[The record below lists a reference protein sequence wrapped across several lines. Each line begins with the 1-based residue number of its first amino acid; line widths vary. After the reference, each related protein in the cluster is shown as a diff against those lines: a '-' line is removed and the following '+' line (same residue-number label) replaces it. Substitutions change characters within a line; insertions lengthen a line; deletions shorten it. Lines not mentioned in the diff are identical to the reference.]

1 VKTLLAATALLGF
14 SVPYA
19 AQATLIL
26 DESVNG
32 GGFTT
37 LCSGG
42 PACSP
47 GVSFTDPAGVVFLI
61 LGASSNSPGTP
72 ANGDVTQAAVRVT
85 NSSGAT
91 QSIVLRAGDTGFT
104 APSGA
109 TVLSNNISGTVVTG
123 SPANLFSSSA
133 CANPSDAQNSC
144 AGAFQTAV
152 INSNI
157 TQSNSSG
164 ANSNN
169 LAIASLLAPFS
180 LTEVLDITLGAGSVI
195 TFSASADVVPAG
207 EPASLALMGVGLVG
221 LGWIVS
227 RRRTVSSQLPA

>member
-1 VKTLLAATALLGF
+1 MKHVLFVATALLGF
-14 SVPYA
+14 TVPYA
-19 AQATLIL
+19 ANATLIL

-32 GGFTT
+32 GAFTT

-47 GVSFTDPAGVVFLI
+47 GVTFTDPAGIVFLI
-61 LGASSNSPGTP
+61 LGASSNAPGTL

-104 APSGA
+104 APSGS

-123 SPANLFSSSA
+123 SPVNLFSSTA

-169 LAIASLLAPFS
+169 LAIANLLTPFS
-180 LTEVLDITLGAGSVI
+180 LTEAIYFTLGAGSVI

-207 EPASLALMGVGLVG
+207 EPMGLALLGVGLLG
-221 LGWIVS
+221 LGVVRARA
-227 RRRTVSSQLPA
+227 RR

>member
-1 VKTLLAATALLGF
+1 MKHALLATVALLGF

-19 AQATLIL
+19 ANAALIL

-32 GGFTT
+32 GAFATI
-37 LCSGG
+37 CSGG

-47 GVSFTDPAGVVFLI
+47 GATFTDPAGVVFLV
-61 LGASSNSPGTP
+61 LGASSNAPGTP
-72 ANGDVTQAAVRVT
+72 QNGDVTQAAVRVT

-104 APSGA
+104 APTGQ

-123 SPANLFSSSA
+123 SPVNLFSSSA

-144 AGAFQTAV
+144 VGAFTTPV
-152 INSNI
+152 IVSDI

-180 LTEVLDITLGAGSVI
+180 LTEALDFTLGAGSVI

-207 EPASLALMGVGLVG
+207 EPLGLAVLGVGLLG
-221 LGWIVS
+221 LTMVRY
-227 RRRTVSSQLPA
+227 RRS